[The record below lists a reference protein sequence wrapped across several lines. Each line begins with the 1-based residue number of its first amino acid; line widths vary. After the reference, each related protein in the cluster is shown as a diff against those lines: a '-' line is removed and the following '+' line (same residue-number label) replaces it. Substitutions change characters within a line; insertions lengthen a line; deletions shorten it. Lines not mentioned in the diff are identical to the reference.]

1 VRVVVNS
8 LDRIPSCKNTG
19 IVTLEKTVN
28 TANIP
33 ETILNYDMDSVSA
46 DRDVNVKL
54 YFYRVRQGY
63 KTKVSNEF
71 PINFTDCT
79 DKRAKL

>member
-46 DRDVNVKL
+46 DRDGW
-54 YFYRVRQGY
+54 FYMFY
-63 KTKVSNEF
+63 TEVSYLHEL
-71 PINFTDCT
+71 CEC
-79 DKRAKL
+79 